1 MKNLTLI
8 AMMAFSGSVLSSER
22 VDAAKLSQ
30 YTIQD
35 SVVMQSVSFAEVTSS
50 QNIQKGQVLTGEH
63 GLEAYQSTGEVIV
76 KLASFADA
84 AKLAK
89 AHNLVLKQ
97 AYADFYIV
105 TAKDGNLKQV
115 IDKLSKDGTVV
126 SASIDFRDLGVGIE

>member
-1 MKNLTLI
+1 MKNVTLI
-8 AMMAFSGSVLSSER
+8 AIMALSSSAFSSER
-22 VDAAKLSQ
+22 IDVAELSK

-35 SVVMQSVSFAEVTSS
+35 SVVMQSVNFADVKSS

-63 GLEAYQSTGEVIV
+63 GLEAFQSTGEVIV

-84 AKLAK
+84 EKLAK